1 MPLLIIRHCLYIIPI
16 DLFTERRTTQS
27 LLQDWNVFTR
37 TTERVSRMEELASY
51 AIELHRNIDRIYI
64 VSV

>member
-1 MPLLIIRHCLYIIPI
+1 MGS
-16 DLFTERRTTQS
+16 TTQQIMKLHLIS
-27 LLQDWNVFTR
+27 TTQCLLQDWNVFTR